1 MKSTENDVA
10 YFEINTVLNW
20 EPVELL
26 EERLCALC
34 IPICEQS

>member
-26 EERLCALC
+26 EERASVC
-34 IPICEQS
+34 IVYSHL